1 MEAQRSQNHD
11 PFKPER
17 VGHPEKLNQ
26 SLGVDVPEWYHPN
39 WMRRQEE
46 KLRKGAPAARN
57 DPVDYVDPTG
67 MYLVGLPNTPGG
79 APGPANGGGF
89 NPFDPTGSGSVW
101 SGALN
106 GSVYNVVQY
115 NFSGEGEASI
125 TYLGVEG
132 FILGFWPGGGGGG
145 GGTAPGGKPCPPE
158 PPSPPGVSALANAK
172 SLLAMGMS
180 SNGVISVQTTFW
192 NNIQDNG
199 LWDYK
204 VRFGNSP
211 ENDYFGNF
219 NFGAVGTAINTPS
232 QALLVG
238 AGLKKYIGLLVQGK
252 LPVSLPWNGYPY
264 GNQQNK
270 EDAIQDGIN
279 YWNAIANGCYKL
291 VKI

>member
-1 MEAQRSQNHD
+1 M
-11 PFKPER
+11 
-17 VGHPEKLNQ
+17 
-26 SLGVDVPEWYHPN
+26 
-39 WMRRQEE
+39 
-46 KLRKGAPAARN
+46 
-57 DPVDYVDPTG
+57 
-67 MYLVGLPNTPGG
+67 
-79 APGPANGGGF
+79 
-89 NPFDPTGSGSVW
+89 
-101 SGALN
+101 
-106 GSVYNVVQY
+106 
-115 NFSGEGEASI
+115 
-125 TYLGVEG
+125 
-132 FILGFWPGGGGGG
+132 
-145 GGTAPGGKPCPPE
+145 
-158 PPSPPGVSALANAK
+158 
-172 SLLAMGMS
+172 
-180 SNGVISVQTTFW
+180 QTTFW

-279 YWNAIANGCYKL
+279 YWNAIANGCYEL
-291 VKI
+291 VKC